1 MELRSLLVP
10 LDSSPLAEAA
20 LPYAEAIAKATNA
33 SLRLLTVAETAGE
46 GLIGAGAG
54 MFAYLPNAHR
64 EALSDYLADATA
76 KVRERGFA
84 VTMLMLEG
92 RAAEAIALAAERLA
106 ADLIVMATHGRGGAA
121 RWLIGSVADKVMR
134 TGTTPVLLV
143 QPPAEG
149 APSEVSLSRIMV
161 PLDGSPLAEGA
172 LPLAAQLALAT
183 GARLILVHVEPFGP
197 ALATGFELVP
207 DFSIAEI
214 GVCAPALA
222 YLQDIAHTLAAG
234 QQVQTVALRGPVA
247 DALEDFGRDSHADL
261 VVMATHGRGGLR
273 RLVVGST
280 ADRLVR
286 SGLPVLL
293 VRPGVVGD
301 AQTASEADVPAAI
314 EALSK

>member
-46 GLIGAGAG
+46 GLRGVGAG
-54 MFAYLPNAHR
+54 MLAFLPNAHR
-64 EALSDYLADATA
+64 EALSDYLADATP

-92 RAAEAIALAAERLA
+92 RPAEAIALAAERLA

-134 TGTTPVLLV
+134 TGTTPTLLV
-143 QPPAEG
+143 QPPEEG
-149 APSEVSLSRIMV
+149 APSEVSLRRIMV

-183 GARLILVHVEPFGP
+183 GARLILVHAKPFRP
-197 ALATGFELVP
+197 SLAGEFEFVP
-207 DFSIAEI
+207 DFSFAE
-214 GVCAPALA
+214 VNVSAPAPA
-222 YLQDIAHTLAAG
+222 YLQDVSRTLAAG
-234 QQVQTVALRGPVA
+234 LQVEAAVIRGPAAV
-247 DALEDFGRDSHADL
+247 ALEDFARDSHADL

-273 RLVVGST
+273 RLVIGSS

-293 VRPGVVGD
+293 VRPRVVGD
-301 AQTASEADVPAAI
+301 AQTASEADVHAAPRP
-314 EALSK
+314 SQR

>member
-46 GLIGAGAG
+46 GVIGAGAG
-54 MFAYLPNAHR
+54 MLAYLPNSHR

-134 TGTTPVLLV
+134 TGTTPTLLV
-143 QPPAEG
+143 QPPEEG
-149 APSEVSLSRIMV
+149 EPGEVSLRRIMV

-183 GARLILVHVEPFGP
+183 GAMLILVHAEPFRP
-197 ALATGFELVP
+197 SLAGEVRVRTR
-207 DFSIAEI
+207 
-214 GVCAPALA
+214 
-222 YLQDIAHTLAAG
+222 LQ
-234 QQVQTVALRGPVA
+234 LRGGQCLRPCPSVSA
-247 DALEDFGRDSHADL
+247 GCLPHAGRRA
-261 VVMATHGRGGLR
+261 AGRGG
-273 RLVVGST
+273 GDT
-280 ADRLVR
+280 
-286 SGLPVLL
+286 
-293 VRPGVVGD
+293 RPGGCRPGGFC
-301 AQTASEADVPAAI
+301 T
-314 EALSK
+314 